1 MAAAPF
7 LKHWRT
13 TFERVEKFVSPIYF
27 TDCNLRGRLFG
38 DSCSV
43 TLSSFLTPERLPYEK
58 AVQQN
63 FSPAQVGDSFG
74 PTWWTCWFRVELVIP
89 EVWVGQEVHL
99 CWESDGESLVWR
111 DGEPVQG
118 LTKEGEKTSYVL
130 SERLRASDPRR

>member
-38 DSCSV
+38 DSCPV

-74 PTWWTCWFRVELVIP
+74 PTCVTPSLMVDLLVSGRTGHP
-89 EVWVGQEVHL
+89 
-99 CWESDGESLVWR
+99 
-111 DGEPVQG
+111 
-118 LTKEGEKTSYVL
+118 
-130 SERLRASDPRR
+130 